1 MGTCTSSLSLKRV
14 IALLEA
20 EFREASV
27 HDLQKRSIN
36 VVNLHGGTFD
46 LIVEGKRPFVCEI
59 KRMAEGTRFLGDED
73 GFKFTEEQTKEIL
86 RMKFPPFV
94 IAFTEDDRYYFL
106 PPDWTKEQVEDLKEY
121 PTAIMMPSAR
131 QFPPAKS
138 YAEVLEDILK
148 FVT

>member
-1 MGTCTSSLSLKRV
+1 M
-14 IALLEA
+14 LEA
-20 EFREASV
+20 EFRDAFIL
-27 HDLQKRSIN
+27 DLQKRGIN

-46 LIVEGKRPFVCEI
+46 LIVEGKRPFVCEL
-59 KRMAEGTRFLGDED
+59 KRMAEGTRFLGDQE

-94 IAFTEDDRYYFL
+94 IAFTEDGRYYFL
-106 PPDWTKEQVEDLKEY
+106 APNWIKEQVEDLKEY

-131 QFPPAKS
+131 QFAPAKS
-138 YAEVLEDILK
+138 YVEVLEDTVK